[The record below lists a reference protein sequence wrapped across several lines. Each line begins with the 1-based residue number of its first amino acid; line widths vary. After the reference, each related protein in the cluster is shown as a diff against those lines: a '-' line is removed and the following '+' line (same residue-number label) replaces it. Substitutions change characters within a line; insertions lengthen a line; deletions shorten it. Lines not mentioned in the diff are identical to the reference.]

1 MSETIELEFIVW
13 CSIDSKPGL
22 VQIILLWVRWPI
34 DDEDHWHWKQKIV
47 NLTTFS
53 SLVALS
59 CLYDNLVPQVTSKL
73 SNWRSFDFNGCITDV
88 LLHHLGDNYTWNHS
102 VISCQYDAAA
112 QHVMQIT
119 SDVSAHKGL
128 ELTHHFVICIT
139 WRALPNIIAARSDS
153 ANLLLGL
160 FLNLTQQLE
169 MHDCMLSTVL
179 VLSTRPTLLIIHSL
193 YWSCFIQIYYIYIEQ
208 H

>member
-102 VISCQYDAAA
+102 VISYQCDAAA

-119 SDVSAHKGL
+119 SDVSAQ
-128 ELTHHFVICIT
+128 
-139 WRALPNIIAARSDS
+139 RALLNIIAARSDS